1 MLIVEKLCNIENPL
15 KSQKKKKVR
24 NSCSKE
30 MLLLT
35 FQPSDS
41 ILKMK
46 SLMFLEA

>member
-15 KSQKKKKVR
+15 KSQKKKVR

-35 FQPSDS
+35 LEPSDS